1 MPSKI
6 IKKLFSFKFIAL
18 IYAVLIFIISG
29 IPKITP
35 PFLGFTL
42 EDKVYHFLEYAIF
55 SFLLFLAFFKSQR
68 DFFRKNVFLFSSLI
82 GIIYAYSDE
91 FHQRFVPGRT
101 YDLYDFLAD
110 CLGIILIQ
118 AILWGYRRWKIG
130 NPALRS
136 EPSGSKTKGGD
147 RRRVAPPEG

>member
-35 PFLGFTL
+35 PFLGFQL

-55 SFLLFLAFFKSQR
+55 SFLLFLAFFKAQKN
-68 DFFRKNVFLFSSLI
+68 FFRKNVFLFSSLI
-82 GIIYAYSDE
+82 GIIYAYTDE
-91 FHQRFVPGRT
+91 FHQRFVPGRL

-118 AILWGYRRWKIG
+118 AILWGYREWK
-130 NPALRS
+130 N
-136 EPSGSKTKGGD
+136 
-147 RRRVAPPEG
+147 RRGVAPPGG

>member
-6 IKKLFSFKFIAL
+6 MKKLFSFKFIAL
-18 IYAVLIFIISG
+18 IYAALIFAISG
-29 IPKITP
+29 IPQITP

-42 EDKVYHFLEYAIF
+42 EDKVYHFLEYSVF
-55 SFLLFLAFFKSQR
+55 SFLLFLAFFKVQK
-68 DFFRKNVFLFSSLI
+68 DFFKKNLFLLSSLI

-130 NPALRS
+130 NPA
-136 EPSGSKTKGGD
+136 KGGD
-147 RRRVAPPEG
+147 RRRVTPPDG